1 MLAGRRPMGSK
12 LRIVIAVACAT
23 LAVMACVTYADG
35 VKAEAESV
43 RSEAIARYGGDV
55 VRLVVCTKALEAG
68 DVVRESDV
76 TSRDWL
82 VDLAPAE
89 ACTDLEG
96 IVGTTLTVPAAS
108 GAPLT
113 ALNFRESGSDLA
125 VPAGCVAVTVPLTD
139 KLGLARN
146 VSAGSTIAAYRAKD
160 DGSAV
165 LLATGLEVLTALDAS
180 STTTSSRQQVTLAV
194 PTDDIS
200 DVLAASA
207 SGDLRLVVPAD
218 DVDDLPADEVSP
230 PATTSARTSTA
241 VEPEVA
247 ADTAMSPVS
256 PDVHQDYVA
265 TPTSPTT
272 TSREGDAL

>member
-1 MLAGRRPMGSK
+1 MGSK

-139 KLGLARN
+139 KLSLARN